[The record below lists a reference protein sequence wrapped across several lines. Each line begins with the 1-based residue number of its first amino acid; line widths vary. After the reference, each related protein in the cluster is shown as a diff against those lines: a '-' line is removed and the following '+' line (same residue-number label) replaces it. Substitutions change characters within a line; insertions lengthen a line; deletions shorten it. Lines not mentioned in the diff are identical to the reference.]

1 MEMKHTFIRLL
12 VLFCAGILVV
22 SCREQKKSAST
33 GSDVKE
39 VTFKEAP
46 KDFLIASTFKN
57 IHMIQLEAKE
67 ECLIS
72 DIKRVVDVEGK
83 VYVLT
88 KTNEIFCFDRATGKY
103 IRTIGRLGEGPGE
116 YVSAMDIC
124 YDEKEKCI
132 CVVDYYKSAIHN
144 YSLDGRFLGDRQL
157 DKDTAEGVNL
167 TVYADCAPDGNMLL
181 SLCMPPQKPSR
192 DYVYMML
199 RPDGTSTGVDVFSP
213 VRSKIAQVEVSRH
226 PIAKSED
233 GLRFFKFM
241 NDTIFTLSG
250 DEVVPFC
257 KLNLGR
263 KMIPKDVLAKMGPY
277 EDVNAGKLYQSGYSL
292 PLFELYEDK
301 NYILVLTKPL
311 TLEGRENYLINKK
324 TLEGIHIK
332 GSALMAVEAVMF
344 LEGRLMPDI
353 IDSNRNEFISW
364 FAPIWIECMRDEIFA
379 KNLDVKLYKKE
390 MRTFFEKADP
400 EGNPC
405 LVFYEN

>member
-1 MEMKHTFIRLL
+1 MKHTIIRLL

-22 SCREQKKSAST
+22 SCREHKKSIPT
-33 GSDVKE
+33 GADVKE

-46 KDFLIASTFKN
+46 KDFLIASSFKN

-83 VYVLT
+83 IYVLT
-88 KTNEIFCFDRATGKY
+88 LTNDIFCFDRATGKY

-132 CVVDYYKSAIHN
+132 CVVDYYKGAIHS
-144 YSLDGRFLGDRQL
+144 YSLDGRFIGDRQL
-157 DKDTAEGVNL
+157 DKDTSADVNL
-167 TVYADCAPDGNMLL
+167 ASYADCAPDGNMLL
-181 SLCMPPQKPSR
+181 SLHMSTNKGSR
-192 DYVYMML
+192 NYVYTMI

-213 VRSKIAQVEVSRH
+213 VKTNIGITEVSKH

-233 GLRFFKFM
+233 GLRFFKFL

-263 KMIPKDVLAKMGPY
+263 KMPDKDVLAKTGSF
-277 EDVNAGKLYQSGYSL
+277 DLTNTAKLYKSGYSL

-301 NYILVLTKPL
+301 NYILVLTQPI
-311 TLEGRENYLINKK
+311 TLQGRENYLINKK

-364 FAPIWIECMRDEIFA
+364 FAPIWINCMREKIFA

-400 EGNPC
+400 DGNPC

>member
-22 SCREQKKSAST
+22 SCREQKKSTPA
-33 GSDVKE
+33 GVDVKE

-46 KDFLIASTFKN
+46 KDFLIASSFKN
-57 IHMIQLEAKE
+57 IHMIQLEATE
-67 ECLIS
+67 ESLIS

-88 KTNEIFCFDRATGKY
+88 RTNEIFCFDRATGKY
-103 IRTIGRLGEGPGE
+103 IRTIGRMGEGPGE

-144 YSLDGRFLGDRQL
+144 YSLDGRFLGDRKF
-157 DKDTAEGVNL
+157 DEETAEGVNL

-181 SLCMPPQKPSR
+181 SLCMPPKKPSR

-311 TLEGRENYLINKK
+311 TLQGRDNYLINKK

-332 GSALMAVEAVMF
+332 GSALMAVEGVMF

-364 FAPIWIECMRDEIFA
+364 FAPIWINCMREKIFA

>member
-1 MEMKHTFIRLL
+1 MKMKHTVIRLL

-22 SCREQKKSAST
+22 SCREQKKSAPT
-33 GSDVKE
+33 GADVKE

-46 KDFLIASTFKN
+46 KDFLIASSFKN

-83 VYVLT
+83 IYVLT
-88 KTNEIFCFDRATGKY
+88 LTNDIFCFDRATGKY

-116 YVSAMDIC
+116 YVSARDIC

-132 CVVDYYKSAIHN
+132 CVVDYYKGAIHS
-144 YSLDGRFLGDRQL
+144 YSLDGRFIGDRQL
-157 DKDTAEGVNL
+157 DKDTSADVNL
-167 TVYADCAPDGNMLL
+167 ASYADCAPDGNMLL
-181 SLCMPPQKPSR
+181 SLHMSTNKGSR
-192 DYVYMML
+192 NYVYTMI

-213 VRSKIAQVEVSRH
+213 VKTNIGITEVSKH

-233 GLRFFKFM
+233 GLRFFKFL

-263 KMIPKDVLAKMGPY
+263 KMPDKKILAKMGSY
-277 EDVNAGKLYQSGYSL
+277 DLLNTVKLYKSGYSL

-301 NYILVLTKPL
+301 NYILVLTQPI
-311 TLEGRENYLINKK
+311 TLQGRENYLINKK

-332 GSALMAVEAVMF
+332 GSALMAVEGVMF

-364 FAPIWIECMRDEIFA
+364 FAPIWINCMREEIFA

-400 EGNPC
+400 DGNPC

>member
-1 MEMKHTFIRLL
+1 ML
-12 VLFCAGILVV
+12 VSL
-22 SCREQKKSAST
+22 RMSA
-33 GSDVKE
+33 
-39 VTFKEAP
+39 
-46 KDFLIASTFKN
+46 
-57 IHMIQLEAKE
+57 
-67 ECLIS
+67 
-72 DIKRVVDVEGK
+72 
-83 VYVLT
+83 
-88 KTNEIFCFDRATGKY
+88 
-103 IRTIGRLGEGPGE
+103 
-116 YVSAMDIC
+116 
-124 YDEKEKCI
+124 EKA
-132 CVVDYYKSAIHN
+132 Y
-144 YSLDGRFLGDRQL
+144 
-157 DKDTAEGVNL
+157 
-167 TVYADCAPDGNMLL
+167 
-181 SLCMPPQKPSR
+181 R
-192 DYVYMML
+192 DHVYMMV

-213 VRSKIAQVEVSRH
+213 VKSEIGNIEVSRH

-257 KLNLGR
+257 KLNMGR
-263 KMIPKDVLAKMGPY
+263 KMVPKDVLAKMGSY
-277 EDVNAGKLYQSGYSL
+277 DNVNASKLYKSGYSL

-311 TLEGRENYLINKK
+311 TLQGRDNYLINKK

-332 GSALMAVEAVMF
+332 GSARVAVEGVMF

-364 FAPIWIECMRDEIFA
+364 FAPIWINCMREEIFA

>member
-1 MEMKHTFIRLL
+1 MLL
-12 VLFCAGILVV
+12 LFAGILVV
-22 SCREQKKSAST
+22 SCREQKKSAPT
-33 GSDVKE
+33 GADVKE

-46 KDFLIASTFKN
+46 KDFLIASSFKN

-88 KTNEIFCFDRATGKY
+88 RTNEIFCFDRATGKY
-103 IRTIGRLGEGPGE
+103 IRTIGRMGEGPGE
-116 YVSAMDIC
+116 YVSARDIC

-132 CVVDYYKSAIHN
+132 CVVDYYKGAIHN
-144 YSLDGRFLGDRQL
+144 YALDGRFLGDRKF
-157 DKDTAEGVNL
+157 DEETAEGVNL

-311 TLEGRENYLINKK
+311 TLEGRENYLINKN

-364 FAPIWIECMRDEIFA
+364 FAPIWINCMREKIFA

>member
-1 MEMKHTFIRLL
+1 MKHTFVRLML
-12 VLFCAGILVV
+12 LLFVGILAVA
-22 SCREQKKSAST
+22 CREQKKSAST

-67 ECLIS
+67 ECIIS
-72 DIKRVVDVEGK
+72 DIKRVVDAEGK
-83 VYVLT
+83 IYVLT
-88 KTNEIFCFDRATGKY
+88 KNNEIFCFDRATGKY

-144 YSLDGRFLGDRQL
+144 YSLDGRFLGDRKF
-157 DKDTAEGVNL
+157 DEETAKGVNL

-311 TLEGRENYLINKK
+311 TLQGRDNYLINKK

-364 FAPIWIECMRDEIFA
+364 FAPIWIDCMRDEIFA

-400 EGNPC
+400 DGNPC

>member
-22 SCREQKKSAST
+22 SCREQKKSTPA
-33 GSDVKE
+33 GVDVKE

-46 KDFLIASTFKN
+46 KDFLIASSFKN

-88 KTNEIFCFDRATGKY
+88 RTNEIFCFDRATGKY

-132 CVVDYYKSAIHN
+132 CVVDYYKSAIHK

-263 KMIPKDVLAKMGPY
+263 KMVSKDVLAKMGPY
-277 EDVNAGKLYQSGYSL
+277 ENVNVGKLYQSGYSL

-301 NYILVLTKPL
+301 NYILVLTTPI

-332 GSALMAVEAVMF
+332 GNARVAVEGVMF
-344 LEGRLMPDI
+344 LEGRLMPSV

-364 FAPIWIECMRDEIFA
+364 FPPVWIDCMRDEIFA

>member
-1 MEMKHTFIRLL
+1 MLL
-12 VLFCAGILVV
+12 LFVGILAV
-22 SCREQKKSAST
+22 SCREQKKSAPT
-33 GSDVKE
+33 GADVKE

-46 KDFLIASTFKN
+46 KDFLIASSFKN

-88 KTNEIFCFDRATGKY
+88 RTNEIFCFDRATGKY

-144 YSLDGRFLGDRQL
+144 YSLDGRFLGDRKF
-157 DKDTAEGVNL
+157 DEETAEGVNL

-263 KMIPKDVLAKMGPY
+263 KMVPKDVLAKMGPY

-311 TLEGRENYLINKK
+311 TLQGRENYLINKK

-332 GSALMAVEAVMF
+332 GSALMAVEGVMF

-364 FAPIWIECMRDEIFA
+364 FAPIWINCMREEIFA

>member
-22 SCREQKKSAST
+22 SCREQKKSTPA
-33 GSDVKE
+33 GVDVKE

-46 KDFLIASTFKN
+46 KDFLIASSFKN
-57 IHMIQLEAKE
+57 IHMIQLEATE
-67 ECLIS
+67 ESLIS
-72 DIKRVVDVEGK
+72 DIKRVVDVDGK

-88 KTNEIFCFDRATGKY
+88 RTNEIYCFDRATGKY

-144 YSLDGRFLGDRQL
+144 YTLDGKFLGDRKF
-157 DKDTAEGVNL
+157 DEETAKGVNL

-301 NYILVLTKPL
+301 NYILVLTKPI
-311 TLEGRENYLINKK
+311 TLQGRDNYLINKK

-364 FAPIWIECMRDEIFA
+364 FAPIWIDCMRNEIFA

-400 EGNPC
+400 DGNPC

>member
-1 MEMKHTFIRLL
+1 MKHTFVRLML
-12 VLFCAGILVV
+12 LLFVGIMAV

-72 DIKRVVDVEGK
+72 DIKRVVDAEGK
-83 VYVLT
+83 IYVLT
-88 KTNEIFCFDRATGKY
+88 KNNEIFCFDRATGKY

-144 YSLDGRFLGDRQL
+144 YSLDGRFLGDRKF
-157 DKDTAEGVNL
+157 DSDTAEGVGKA
-167 TVYADCAPDGNMLL
+167 VYVDCAPDGNMLV
-181 SLCMPPQKPSR
+181 SLRMSAEKAYR
-192 DYVYMML
+192 DHVYMMV

-213 VRSKIAQVEVSRH
+213 VKSEIGNIEVSRH

-257 KLNLGR
+257 KLNMGR
-263 KMIPKDVLAKMGPY
+263 KMVSKDVLAKMGSY
-277 EDVNAGKLYQSGYSL
+277 DNVNASKLYKSGYSL

-301 NYILVLTKPL
+301 NYILVLTKPI
-311 TLEGRENYLINKK
+311 TLQGRDNYLINKK

-332 GSALMAVEAVMF
+332 GSARVAVEGVMF

-364 FAPIWIECMRDEIFA
+364 FAPIWINCMREEIFA
-379 KNLDVKLYKKE
+379 KNLDLKLYKKE

>member
-1 MEMKHTFIRLL
+1 MKYTIIRLL

-22 SCREQKKSAST
+22 SCREQKKSAPT
-33 GSDVKE
+33 GADVKE

-46 KDFLIASTFKN
+46 KDFLIASSFKN

-83 VYVLT
+83 IYVLT
-88 KTNEIFCFDRATGKY
+88 LTNDIFCFDRATGKY

-132 CVVDYYKSAIHN
+132 CVVDYYKGAIHS
-144 YSLDGRFLGDRQL
+144 YSLDGRFIGDRQL
-157 DKDTAEGVNL
+157 DKDTSADVNL
-167 TVYADCAPDGNMLL
+167 ASYADCAPDGNMLL
-181 SLCMPPQKPSR
+181 SLHMSTNKGSR
-192 DYVYMML
+192 NYVYTMI

-213 VRSKIAQVEVSRH
+213 VKTNIGITEVSKH

-233 GLRFFKFM
+233 GLRFFKFL

-263 KMIPKDVLAKMGPY
+263 KMPDKKILAKMGSY
-277 EDVNAGKLYQSGYSL
+277 DLLNTVKLYKSGYSL

-301 NYILVLTKPL
+301 NYILVLTQPI
-311 TLEGRENYLINKK
+311 TLQGRENYLINKK

-332 GSALMAVEAVMF
+332 GSALMAVEGVMF

-364 FAPIWIECMRDEIFA
+364 FAPIWINCMREEIFA

-400 EGNPC
+400 DGNPC

>member
-1 MEMKHTFIRLL
+1 MEMKHTIIRLL

-22 SCREQKKSAST
+22 SCREQKKSTPA
-33 GSDVKE
+33 GVDVKE

-83 VYVLT
+83 IYVLT
-88 KTNEIFCFDRATGKY
+88 LTNDIFCFDRATGKY

-144 YSLDGRFLGDRQL
+144 YSLDGRFIGDRQL
-157 DKDTAEGVNL
+157 DKDTSADVNL
-167 TVYADCAPDGNMLL
+167 ASYADCAPDGNMLL
-181 SLCMPPQKPSR
+181 SLHMSTNKGSR
-192 DYVYMML
+192 NYVYTMI

-213 VRSKIAQVEVSRH
+213 VKTNIGITEVSKH

-233 GLRFFKFM
+233 GLRFFKFL

-263 KMIPKDVLAKMGPY
+263 KMPDKKILAKMGSY
-277 EDVNAGKLYQSGYSL
+277 DLLNTVKLYKSGYSL

-301 NYILVLTKPL
+301 NYILVLTQPI
-311 TLEGRENYLINKK
+311 TLQGRENYLINKK

-332 GSALMAVEAVMF
+332 GSALMAVEGVMF

-364 FAPIWIECMRDEIFA
+364 FAPIWINCMREEIIA

-400 EGNPC
+400 DGNPC

>member
-1 MEMKHTFIRLL
+1 MEMKHTIIRLL

-22 SCREQKKSAST
+22 SCREQKKSAPT
-33 GSDVKE
+33 GADVKE

-46 KDFLIASTFKN
+46 KDFLIASSFKN
-57 IHMIQLEAKE
+57 IHMIQLEATE
-67 ECLIS
+67 ESLIS
-72 DIKRVVDVEGK
+72 DIKRVVDVDGK

-88 KTNEIFCFDRATGKY
+88 RTNEIYCFDRATGKY

-144 YSLDGRFLGDRQL
+144 YSLDGRFLGDRKF
-157 DKDTAEGVNL
+157 DEETAEGVNL

-311 TLEGRENYLINKK
+311 TLEGRENYLINKN

-364 FAPIWIECMRDEIFA
+364 FAPIWIDCMRNEIFA

-400 EGNPC
+400 DGNPC

>member
-1 MEMKHTFIRLL
+1 MKHTIIRLL

-22 SCREQKKSAST
+22 SCREQKKSAPT
-33 GSDVKE
+33 GADVKE

-46 KDFLIASTFKN
+46 KDFLIASSFKN

-83 VYVLT
+83 IYVLT
-88 KTNEIFCFDRATGKY
+88 KNNEIFCFDRATGKY

-144 YSLDGRFLGDRQL
+144 YSLDGRFLGDRKF
-157 DKDTAEGVNL
+157 DEETAKGVNL
-167 TVYADCAPDGNMLL
+167 TVYADCAPDGKMLL

-199 RPDGTSTGVDVFSP
+199 RPDCTSTGVDVFSP

-311 TLEGRENYLINKK
+311 TLQGRENYLINKK

-332 GSALMAVEAVMF
+332 GSARVAVEGVMF
-344 LEGRLMPDI
+344 LEGRLMPSV

-364 FAPIWIECMRDEIFA
+364 FAPVWIECMRDEIFA

-400 EGNPC
+400 DGNPC

>member
-1 MEMKHTFIRLL
+1 MEMKHTIIRLL

-22 SCREQKKSAST
+22 SCREQKKSAPT
-33 GSDVKE
+33 GADVKE

-46 KDFLIASTFKN
+46 KDFLIASSFKN
-57 IHMIQLEAKE
+57 IHMIQLEATE
-67 ECLIS
+67 ESLIS
-72 DIKRVVDVEGK
+72 DIKRVVDVDGK

-88 KTNEIFCFDRATGKY
+88 RTNEIYCFDRATGKY

-157 DKDTAEGVNL
+157 EKDTAEGVNL
-167 TVYADCAPDGNMLL
+167 TGYADCAPDGNMLL

-311 TLEGRENYLINKK
+311 TLQGRENYLINKK

-332 GSALMAVEAVMF
+332 GSARVAVEGVMF
-344 LEGRLMPDI
+344 LEGRLMPSV

-364 FAPIWIECMRDEIFA
+364 FAPVWIECMRDEIFA

-400 EGNPC
+400 DGNPC

>member
-1 MEMKHTFIRLL
+1 MKHTIIRLL

-22 SCREQKKSAST
+22 SCREQKKSAPT
-33 GSDVKE
+33 GADVKE

-46 KDFLIASTFKN
+46 KDFLIASSFKN

-88 KTNEIFCFDRATGKY
+88 RNNEIFCFDRATGKY

-157 DKDTAEGVNL
+157 EKDTAEGVNL

-233 GLRFFKFM
+233 GLRFFKFL

-311 TLEGRENYLINKK
+311 TLEGRENYLINKN

-400 EGNPC
+400 DGNPC

>member
-1 MEMKHTFIRLL
+1 MEMKHTVIRLL

-22 SCREQKKSAST
+22 SCREQKKSTPA
-33 GSDVKE
+33 GADVKE

-46 KDFLIASTFKN
+46 KDFLIASSFKN

-144 YSLDGRFLGDRQL
+144 YSLDGRFLGDRKL
-157 DKDTAEGVNL
+157 DEDTAEGVNL
-167 TVYADCAPDGNMLL
+167 TGYADCAPDGNMLL

-263 KMIPKDVLAKMGPY
+263 KMPDKKILAKMGSY
-277 EDVNAGKLYQSGYSL
+277 DLLNTVKLYKSGYSL

-301 NYILVLTKPL
+301 NYILVLTQPI
-311 TLEGRENYLINKK
+311 TLQGRDNYLINKN

-364 FAPIWIECMRDEIFA
+364 FAPIWINCMREEIFA

-400 EGNPC
+400 DGNPC

>member
-1 MEMKHTFIRLL
+1 MKHTGIRLL
-12 VLFCAGILVV
+12 VLFCAGFRVV

-67 ECLIS
+67 ECIIS
-72 DIKRVVDVEGK
+72 DIKRVVDAEGK
-83 VYVLT
+83 IYVLT
-88 KTNEIFCFDRATGKY
+88 KNNEIFCFDRATGKY

-132 CVVDYYKSAIHN
+132 CVVDYYKGAIHN
-144 YSLDGRFLGDRQL
+144 YALDGRFIGDRKL
-157 DKDTAEGVNL
+157 DKDASADVNL
-167 TVYADCAPDGNMLL
+167 ALYAECAPDGNMLL
-181 SLCMPPQKPSR
+181 SLSMSAKKTSR
-192 DYVYMML
+192 DHVYTML

-213 VRSKIAQVEVSRH
+213 VKAEIGSIEVSKH

-233 GLRFFKFM
+233 GLRFFKFL

-257 KLNLGR
+257 KLNMGR
-263 KMIPKDVLAKMGPY
+263 KMVPKDVLAKMGSY
-277 EDVNAGKLYQSGYSL
+277 DNVNASKLYKSGYSL

-311 TLEGRENYLINKK
+311 TLQGRDNYLINKK

-332 GSALMAVEAVMF
+332 GSARVAVEGVMF

-364 FAPIWIECMRDEIFA
+364 FAPIWINCMREEIFA

>member
-1 MEMKHTFIRLL
+1 MEMKHTIIRLL

-22 SCREQKKSAST
+22 SCREQKKSAPT
-33 GSDVKE
+33 GADVKE

-46 KDFLIASTFKN
+46 KDFLIASSFKN

-83 VYVLT
+83 IYVLT
-88 KTNEIFCFDRATGKY
+88 LTNDIFCFDRATGKY
-103 IRTIGRLGEGPGE
+103 IRTIGRIGEGPGE

-132 CVVDYYKSAIHN
+132 CVVDYYKGAIHN
-144 YSLDGRFLGDRQL
+144 YSLDGRFIGDRQL
-157 DKDTAEGVNL
+157 DKDTSADVNL
-167 TVYADCAPDGNMLL
+167 ASYADCAPDGNMLL
-181 SLCMPPQKPSR
+181 SLHMSTNKGSR
-192 DYVYMML
+192 NYVYTMI

-213 VRSKIAQVEVSRH
+213 VKTNIGITEVSKH

-233 GLRFFKFM
+233 GLRFFKFL

-263 KMIPKDVLAKMGPY
+263 KMPDKKILAKMGSY
-277 EDVNAGKLYQSGYSL
+277 DLLNTVKLYKSGYSL

-301 NYILVLTKPL
+301 NYILVLTQPI
-311 TLEGRENYLINKK
+311 TLQGRENYLINKK

-332 GSALMAVEAVMF
+332 GSALMAVESVMF

-364 FAPIWIECMRDEIFA
+364 FAPIWINCMREKIFA

>member
-1 MEMKHTFIRLL
+1 MKHTFVRLML
-12 VLFCAGILVV
+12 LLFAGILVV
-22 SCREQKKSAST
+22 SCREQKKSAPT
-33 GSDVKE
+33 GADVKE

-46 KDFLIASTFKN
+46 KDFLIASSFKN
-57 IHMIQLEAKE
+57 IHMIQLEATE
-67 ECLIS
+67 ESLIS
-72 DIKRVVDVEGK
+72 DIKRVVDVDGK

-88 KTNEIFCFDRATGKY
+88 RTNEIYCFDRATGKY

-144 YSLDGRFLGDRQL
+144 YSLDGRFLGDRKF
-157 DKDTAEGVNL
+157 DSDTAEGVGKA
-167 TVYADCAPDGNMLL
+167 VYVDCAPDGNMLV
-181 SLCMPPQKPSR
+181 SLRMSPEKAYR
-192 DYVYMML
+192 DHVYMMV

-213 VRSKIAQVEVSRH
+213 VKSEIGNIEVSRH

-400 EGNPC
+400 DGNPC

>member
-1 MEMKHTFIRLL
+1 
-12 VLFCAGILVV
+12 
-22 SCREQKKSAST
+22 
-33 GSDVKE
+33 
-39 VTFKEAP
+39 
-46 KDFLIASTFKN
+46 
-57 IHMIQLEAKE
+57 
-67 ECLIS
+67 
-72 DIKRVVDVEGK
+72 
-83 VYVLT
+83 
-88 KTNEIFCFDRATGKY
+88 
-103 IRTIGRLGEGPGE
+103 
-116 YVSAMDIC
+116 MDIC

-144 YSLDGRFLGDRQL
+144 YSLDGRFLGDRKF
-157 DKDTAEGVNL
+157 DSDTAEGVGKA
-167 TVYADCAPDGNMLL
+167 VYVDCAPDGNMLV
-181 SLCMPPQKPSR
+181 SLRMSPEKAYR
-192 DYVYMML
+192 DHVYMMV

-213 VRSKIAQVEVSRH
+213 VKSEIGNIEVSRH

-257 KLNLGR
+257 KLNMGR
-263 KMIPKDVLAKMGPY
+263 KMVSKDVLAKMGSY
-277 EDVNAGKLYQSGYSL
+277 DNVNASKLYKSGYSL

-311 TLEGRENYLINKK
+311 TLQGRDNYLINKK

-332 GSALMAVEAVMF
+332 GSARVAVEGVMF

-364 FAPIWIECMRDEIFA
+364 FAPIWIECMREEIFA

-400 EGNPC
+400 DGNPC

>member
-1 MEMKHTFIRLL
+1 MKHTFIHLL
-12 VLFCAGILVV
+12 VLLCAGILVV
-22 SCREQKKSAST
+22 SCREHKKSTPT
-33 GSDVKE
+33 GADVKE

-46 KDFLIASTFKN
+46 KDFLIASSFKN
-57 IHMIQLEAKE
+57 IHMIQLEATE
-67 ECLIS
+67 ESLIS
-72 DIKRVVDVEGK
+72 DIKRVVDVDGK

-88 KTNEIFCFDRATGKY
+88 RTNEIYCFDRATGKY

-132 CVVDYYKSAIHN
+132 CVVDYYKGAIHN

-311 TLEGRENYLINKK
+311 TLQGRENYLINKK

-332 GSALMAVEAVMF
+332 GSALMAVEGVMF

-364 FAPIWIECMRDEIFA
+364 FAPIWINCMREEIFA

-400 EGNPC
+400 DGNPC

>member
-1 MEMKHTFIRLL
+1 
-12 VLFCAGILVV
+12 
-22 SCREQKKSAST
+22 
-33 GSDVKE
+33 
-39 VTFKEAP
+39 
-46 KDFLIASTFKN
+46 
-57 IHMIQLEAKE
+57 MIQLEAKE

-72 DIKRVVDVEGK
+72 DIRRVVDVEGK
-83 VYVLT
+83 IYVLT

-157 DKDTAEGVNL
+157 DKDIAEGVNL

-263 KMIPKDVLAKMGPY
+263 KMIPKDVLAKMDSY
-277 EDVNAGKLYQSGYSL
+277 DNINAGKLYQSGYSL

-311 TLEGRENYLINKK
+311 TLQGRDNYLINKK

-332 GSALMAVEAVMF
+332 GSARVAVEGVMF

-364 FAPIWIECMRDEIFA
+364 FAPVWIDCMREEIFA

-400 EGNPC
+400 DGNPC

>member
-1 MEMKHTFIRLL
+1 MKHTVIRLL

-22 SCREQKKSAST
+22 SCREQKKSAPT
-33 GSDVKE
+33 GADVKE

-57 IHMIQLEAKE
+57 IHMIQLEATE
-67 ECLIS
+67 ESLIS

-88 KTNEIFCFDRATGKY
+88 RTNEIFCFDRATGKY

-144 YSLDGRFLGDRQL
+144 YSLDGRFLGDRKF
-157 DKDTAEGVNL
+157 DEETAKGVNL

-311 TLEGRENYLINKK
+311 TLEGRENYLINKN

-364 FAPIWIECMRDEIFA
+364 FAPIWINCMREKIFA

-400 EGNPC
+400 DGNPC

>member
-1 MEMKHTFIRLL
+1 MEMKHTVIRLL

-22 SCREQKKSAST
+22 SCREQKKSAPT
-33 GSDVKE
+33 GADVKE

-46 KDFLIASTFKN
+46 KDFLIASSFKN

-311 TLEGRENYLINKK
+311 TLEGRENYLINKN

-364 FAPIWIECMRDEIFA
+364 FAPIWINCMHEKIFA
-379 KNLDVKLYKKE
+379 KNLDVKLYNKE

-400 EGNPC
+400 DGNPC

>member
-1 MEMKHTFIRLL
+1 ME
-12 VLFCAGILVV
+12 
-22 SCREQKKSAST
+22 
-33 GSDVKE
+33 
-39 VTFKEAP
+39 
-46 KDFLIASTFKN
+46 
-57 IHMIQLEAKE
+57 
-67 ECLIS
+67 
-72 DIKRVVDVEGK
+72 K
-83 VYVLT
+83 V
-88 KTNEIFCFDRATGKY
+88 RA
-103 IRTIGRLGEGPGE
+103 E

-144 YSLDGRFLGDRQL
+144 YTLDGKFLGDRKL
-157 DKDTAEGVNL
+157 DNDTAEGVGWA
-167 TVYADCAPDGNMLL
+167 VYADCAPDGNMLV
-181 SLCMPPQKPSR
+181 SLRMSGNKPPR
-192 DYVYMML
+192 DYAYIIV

-213 VRSKIAQVEVSRH
+213 VKSEIGSVEVSRH
-226 PIAKSED
+226 PIAKSDD

-263 KMIPKDVLAKMGPY
+263 KMIPKDVLAKMDSY
-277 EDVNAGKLYQSGYSL
+277 DNINAGKLYQSGYSL

-311 TLEGRENYLINKK
+311 TLQGRDNYLINKK

-332 GSALMAVEAVMF
+332 GSARVAVEGVMF

-364 FAPIWIECMRDEIFA
+364 FAPIWIECMRDDIFA

>member
-1 MEMKHTFIRLL
+1 MEMKHTFIHLL
-12 VLFCAGILVV
+12 VLLCAGILVV
-22 SCREQKKSAST
+22 SCREQKKSTPT
-33 GSDVKE
+33 GADVKE

-46 KDFLIASTFKN
+46 KDFLIASSFKN

-72 DIKRVVDVEGK
+72 DIKRVVDAEGK

-88 KTNEIFCFDRATGKY
+88 KNNEIFCFDRATGKY

-116 YVSAMDIC
+116 YVSAMDIY

-144 YSLDGRFLGDRQL
+144 YSLDGRFIGDRQL
-157 DKDTAEGVNL
+157 DEETAKGVNL

-181 SLCMPPQKPSR
+181 SLCMPPQTPSR

-263 KMIPKDVLAKMGPY
+263 KMVPKDVLAKMGPY

-311 TLEGRENYLINKK
+311 TLQGRDNYLINKK

-332 GSALMAVEAVMF
+332 GSARVAVEGVMF

-364 FAPIWIECMRDEIFA
+364 FAPIWINCMREEIFA

>member
-1 MEMKHTFIRLL
+1 MLL
-12 VLFCAGILVV
+12 LFAGILVV
-22 SCREQKKSAST
+22 SCREQKKSTPT
-33 GSDVKE
+33 GADVKE

-46 KDFLIASTFKN
+46 KDFLIASSFKN

-88 KTNEIFCFDRATGKY
+88 LTNDIFCFDRATGKY

-132 CVVDYYKSAIHN
+132 CVVDYYKGAIHS
-144 YSLDGRFLGDRQL
+144 YSLDGRFIGDRQL
-157 DKDTAEGVNL
+157 DKDTSADVNL
-167 TVYADCAPDGNMLL
+167 ASYADCAPDGNMLL
-181 SLCMPPQKPSR
+181 SLHMSTNKGSR
-192 DYVYMML
+192 NYVYTMI

-213 VRSKIAQVEVSRH
+213 VKTNIGITEVSKH

-233 GLRFFKFM
+233 GLRFFKFL

-250 DEVVPFC
+250 DEVVPFF

-263 KMIPKDVLAKMGPY
+263 KMPDKKILAKMGSY
-277 EDVNAGKLYQSGYSL
+277 DLLNTVKLYKSGYSL

-301 NYILVLTKPL
+301 NYILVLTQPI
-311 TLEGRENYLINKK
+311 TLQGRENYLINKK

-332 GSALMAVEAVMF
+332 GSALMAVEGVMF

-364 FAPIWIECMRDEIFA
+364 FAPIWINCMREEIFA

-400 EGNPC
+400 DGNPC

>member
-1 MEMKHTFIRLL
+1 MKHTIIRLL

-22 SCREQKKSAST
+22 SCREHKKSTPA
-33 GSDVKE
+33 GADVKE

-46 KDFLIASTFKN
+46 KDFLIASSFKN

-83 VYVLT
+83 IYVLT
-88 KTNEIFCFDRATGKY
+88 LTNDIFCFDRATGKY

-132 CVVDYYKSAIHN
+132 CVVDYYKGAIHN
-144 YSLDGRFLGDRQL
+144 YALDGRFLGDRKL
-157 DKDTAEGVNL
+157 DKDTAEGVGWA
-167 TVYADCAPDGNMLL
+167 VYADCAPDGNMLV
-181 SLCMPPQKPSR
+181 SLRMSGNKPPR
-192 DYVYMML
+192 DYAYIIV
-199 RPDGTSTGVDVFSP
+199 RPDGTSTGMDVFSP
-213 VRSKIAQVEVSRH
+213 VKAEIGSVEVSRH

-263 KMIPKDVLAKMGPY
+263 KMVSKDVLAKMGPY
-277 EDVNAGKLYQSGYSL
+277 ENVNVGKLYQSGYSL

-301 NYILVLTKPL
+301 NYILVLTTPI

-332 GSALMAVEAVMF
+332 GSAELAVEGVMF
-344 LEGRLMPDI
+344 LEGRLMPSV

-364 FAPIWIECMRDEIFA
+364 FAPIWIECMRDDIFA

-400 EGNPC
+400 DGNPC

>member
-1 MEMKHTFIRLL
+1 MEMKHTVIRLL

-22 SCREQKKSAST
+22 SCREQKKSAPT
-33 GSDVKE
+33 GADVKE

-57 IHMIQLEAKE
+57 IHMIQLEATE
-67 ECLIS
+67 ESLIS

-88 KTNEIFCFDRATGKY
+88 RTNEIFCFDRATGKY

-144 YSLDGRFLGDRQL
+144 YSLDGRFLGDRKF
-157 DKDTAEGVNL
+157 DEETAKGVNL

-311 TLEGRENYLINKK
+311 TLEGRENYLINKN

-364 FAPIWIECMRDEIFA
+364 FAPIWINCMREKIFA

>member
-1 MEMKHTFIRLL
+1 MKHTVIRLL

-22 SCREQKKSAST
+22 SCREQKKSAPT
-33 GSDVKE
+33 GADVKE

-46 KDFLIASTFKN
+46 KDFLIASSFKN

-83 VYVLT
+83 IYVLT
-88 KTNEIFCFDRATGKY
+88 LTNDIFCFDRATGKY

-132 CVVDYYKSAIHN
+132 CVVDYYKGAIHS
-144 YSLDGRFLGDRQL
+144 YSLDGRFIGDRQL
-157 DKDTAEGVNL
+157 DKDTSADVNL
-167 TVYADCAPDGNMLL
+167 ASYADCAPDGNMLL
-181 SLCMPPQKPSR
+181 SLHMSTNKGSR
-192 DYVYMML
+192 NYVYTMI

-213 VRSKIAQVEVSRH
+213 VKTNIGITEVSKH

-233 GLRFFKFM
+233 GLRFFKFL

-263 KMIPKDVLAKMGPY
+263 KMPDKKILAKMGSY
-277 EDVNAGKLYQSGYSL
+277 DLLNTVKLYKSGYSL

-301 NYILVLTKPL
+301 NYILVLTQPI
-311 TLEGRENYLINKK
+311 TLQGRDNYLINKK

-332 GSALMAVEAVMF
+332 GSALMAVEGVMF

-364 FAPIWIECMRDEIFA
+364 FAPIWINCMREEIFA

-400 EGNPC
+400 DGNPC

>member
-1 MEMKHTFIRLL
+1 MKHTFVRLML
-12 VLFCAGILVV
+12 LLFVGILAVA
-22 SCREQKKSAST
+22 CREQKKSAST

-67 ECLIS
+67 ECIIS
-72 DIKRVVDVEGK
+72 DIKRVVDAEGK
-83 VYVLT
+83 IYVLT
-88 KTNEIFCFDRATGKY
+88 KNNEIFCFDRATGKY

-144 YSLDGRFLGDRQL
+144 YSLDGRFLGDRKF
-157 DKDTAEGVNL
+157 DSDTAEGVGKA
-167 TVYADCAPDGNMLL
+167 VYVDCAPDGNMLV
-181 SLCMPPQKPSR
+181 SLRMSAEKAYR
-192 DYVYMML
+192 DHVYMMV

-213 VRSKIAQVEVSRH
+213 VKSEIGNIEVSRH

-257 KLNLGR
+257 KLNMGR
-263 KMIPKDVLAKMGPY
+263 KMVPKDVLAKMGSY
-277 EDVNAGKLYQSGYSL
+277 DNVNASKLYKSGYSL

-311 TLEGRENYLINKK
+311 TLQGRDNYLINKK

-332 GSALMAVEAVMF
+332 GSARVAVEGVMF

-364 FAPIWIECMRDEIFA
+364 FAPIWIDCMRNEIFA

>member
-1 MEMKHTFIRLL
+1 MKHTIIRLL
-12 VLFCAGILVV
+12 VLFCLGILVV
-22 SCREQKKSAST
+22 SCREQKKSAPT
-33 GSDVKE
+33 GADVKE

-46 KDFLIASTFKN
+46 KDFLIASSFKN

-88 KTNEIFCFDRATGKY
+88 RTNEIFCFDRATGKY

-144 YSLDGRFLGDRQL
+144 YSLDGRFLGDRKF
-157 DKDTAEGVNL
+157 DEETAKGVNL

-311 TLEGRENYLINKK
+311 TLEGRENYLINKN

-364 FAPIWIECMRDEIFA
+364 FAPIWINCMREKIFA

>member
-1 MEMKHTFIRLL
+1 MEMKHTIIRLL

-22 SCREQKKSAST
+22 SCREQKKSTPA
-33 GSDVKE
+33 GVDVKE

-83 VYVLT
+83 IYVLT
-88 KTNEIFCFDRATGKY
+88 LTNDIFCFDRATGKY

-144 YSLDGRFLGDRQL
+144 YSLDGRFIGDRQL
-157 DKDTAEGVNL
+157 DKDTSADVNL
-167 TVYADCAPDGNMLL
+167 ASYADCAPDGNMLL
-181 SLCMPPQKPSR
+181 SLHMSTNKGSR
-192 DYVYMML
+192 NYVYTMI

-213 VRSKIAQVEVSRH
+213 VKTNIGITEVSKH

-233 GLRFFKFM
+233 GLRFFKFL

-263 KMIPKDVLAKMGPY
+263 KMPDKKILAKMGSY
-277 EDVNAGKLYQSGYSL
+277 DLLNTVKLYKSGYSL

-301 NYILVLTKPL
+301 NYILVLTQPI
-311 TLEGRENYLINKK
+311 TLQGRENYLINKK

-332 GSALMAVEAVMF
+332 GSALMAVEGVMF

-364 FAPIWIECMRDEIFA
+364 FAPIWINCMREEIFA

-400 EGNPC
+400 DGNPC

>member
-1 MEMKHTFIRLL
+1 MEMKHTVIRLL

-22 SCREQKKSAST
+22 SCREQKKSAPT
-33 GSDVKE
+33 GADVKE
-39 VTFKEAP
+39 GTFKEAP
-46 KDFLIASTFKN
+46 KDFLIASSFKN
-57 IHMIQLEAKE
+57 IHMIQLETKE

-88 KTNEIFCFDRATGKY
+88 RNNEIFCFDRATGKY

-157 DKDTAEGVNL
+157 EKDTAEGVNL

-263 KMIPKDVLAKMGPY
+263 KMVPKDVLAKMGPY

-311 TLEGRENYLINKK
+311 TLEGRENYLINKN

>member
-1 MEMKHTFIRLL
+1 MKHTVIRLL

-22 SCREQKKSAST
+22 SCREQKKSAPT
-33 GSDVKE
+33 GADVKE
-39 VTFKEAP
+39 ATFKEAP
-46 KDFLIASTFKN
+46 KDFLIASSFKN

-83 VYVLT
+83 IYVLT
-88 KTNEIFCFDRATGKY
+88 KNNEIFCFDRATGKY

-144 YSLDGRFLGDRQL
+144 YSLDGRFLGDRKF
-157 DKDTAEGVNL
+157 DEETAEGVNL

-311 TLEGRENYLINKK
+311 TLEGRENYLINKN

-364 FAPIWIECMRDEIFA
+364 FAPIWINCMREKIFA

>member
-1 MEMKHTFIRLL
+1 MKHTFVRLML
-12 VLFCAGILVV
+12 LLFVGILAVA
-22 SCREQKKSAST
+22 CREQKKSAPT
-33 GSDVKE
+33 GADVKE

-46 KDFLIASTFKN
+46 KDFLIASSFKN

-88 KTNEIFCFDRATGKY
+88 RTNEIFCFDRATGKY

-144 YSLDGRFLGDRQL
+144 YSLDGRFLGDRKF
-157 DKDTAEGVNL
+157 DEETAEGVNL

-311 TLEGRENYLINKK
+311 TLQGRENYLINKK

-364 FAPIWIECMRDEIFA
+364 FAPIWINCMREEIFA